1 MKYFAYSLFHF
12 FYRTWWEVLL
22 RLCVYFFRTQ
32 KVPCYIS
39 WLDPGSN
46 QVLLTLLEGANV
58 LNLHIGQPKDIS
70 DLEANQHEK
79 ETEVNEGITGAA
91 EGDRQ
96 LVDSKTN
103 LIGGGSLENS
113 KVDASLSN
121 LSDPSH
127 SKSGMRSLN
136 LIYT

>member
-1 MKYFAYSLFHF
+1 M
-12 FYRTWWEVLL
+12 
-22 RLCVYFFRTQ
+22 
-32 KVPCYIS
+32 
-39 WLDPGSN
+39 
-46 QVLLTLLEGANV
+46 

-70 DLEANQHEK
+70 DMEANQHEK
-79 ETEVNEGITGAA
+79 ETEVNEGTTGAA
-91 EGDRQ
+91 EGDHQ